1 MARPRRTGTPLAL
14 SALALAACFALP
26 APASAAPAGPADL
39 PACQHFYSGP
49 IPDRPLSPGTG
60 PSPEIG
66 AADVSGRLPAPGGV
80 SGALNADGTVTFT
93 FARVPGA
100 VAYRAFRNGQALQWI
115 DDWGQTSFTVTDP
128 APCANANY
136 QVMALADSSG
146 SEAGSGQISTAY
158 RVGSDDR
165 LAAWRIPA
173 GTTFTYKVTSYND
186 TGRTA
191 LGYNAGPGFCAVD
204 ARNIPWGT
212 RFYVPGYGYCYAAD
226 IGSWIKDDIVDVWLP
241 GTQADNWGV
250 QQRTLVVQ

>member
-1 MARPRRTGTPLAL
+1 MGNSRRTGSIAAVFATV
-14 SALALAACFALP
+14 LAATVALQP
-26 APASAAPAGPADL
+26 HASAAPVAPAAL
-39 PACQHFYSGP
+39 PACQHFYTGP
-49 IPDRPLSPGTG
+49 IPDRPLSPGVG

-66 AADVSGRLPAPGGV
+66 AVDVSGRLAAPGGV
-80 SGALNADGTVTFT
+80 SGGLNADGTVTFT
-93 FARVPGA
+93 FDRVPGA

-115 DDWGQTSFTVTDP
+115 DDWGQPSFTVTDS
-128 APCANANY
+128 APCEDANY
-136 QVMALADSSG
+136 QIYAMSDTSG
-146 SEAGSGQISTAY
+146 SASSIGQISTAY
-158 RVGSDDR
+158 RVGADDQ
-165 LAAWRIPA
+165 LAAWSIPA

-186 TGRTA
+186 TGQTA

-241 GTQADNWGV
+241 GTEADDWGV